1 MSFLSPGRLVLLLVV
16 VGLLAAYVIVQRQ
29 RKPYALRF
37 TNVELLA
44 TVAPRRAS
52 WRRHLAAAASLLALT
67 LLVVAFARPVRVVQV
82 PRETATVMLAVDVS
96 RSMQSDDVEPTR
108 LRAAQRSVEAF
119 VDTLPRRFQL
129 GLVLFS
135 GSVEV
140 AVPPTH
146 DRALVRNAVGAIELQ
161 PSTAIGEAIFS
172 SLKAI
177 KSVRVP
183 GGKPPPARIVLLS
196 DGSTNAGRPNTDAV
210 DAATR
215 AGVAVSTIAFG
226 TDEGTVVID
235 GAAEPV
241 PVNRDALR
249 EIADGTGGHYSEA
262 VTEAGLRETYEDI
275 GTRLA
280 TRDAHRQI
288 TMWFV
293 GAAILFAFVAA
304 AGSLLW
310 TSRLP

>member
-1 MSFLSPGRLVLLLVV
+1 MSFLSPGRLVLLVV
-16 VGLLAAYVIVQRQ
+16 VAALLAAYVVVQRQ

-44 TVAPRRAS
+44 SVAPRRAS
-52 WRRHLAAAASLLALT
+52 WRRHLAAGASLVALAL
-67 LLVVAFARPVRVVQV
+67 LVLAFARPVRTVAV

-96 RSMQSDDVEPTR
+96 RSMRADDVKPTR
-108 LRAAQRSVEAF
+108 LRAAQRSVETF
-119 VDTLPRRFQL
+119 VNKLPHRFRL

-140 AVPPTH
+140 AVTPTH
-146 DRALVRNAVGAIELQ
+146 ARERVRDAVRTIELQ

-177 KSVRVP
+177 KTVHDP

-196 DGSTNAGRPNTDAV
+196 DGSTNAGRPNAAAI
-210 DAATR
+210 DAAR
-215 AGVAVSTIAFG
+215 QAGVAVSTIAFG
-226 TDEGTVVID
+226 TDDGTVVLD
-235 GAAEPV
+235 GVQEAV
-241 PVNRDALR
+241 PVNRQALKD
-249 EIADGTGGHYSEA
+249 IAQGTGGHYAEA
-262 VTEAGLRETYEDI
+262 VTEEGLRETYQDI

-280 TRDAHRQI
+280 SRDAYRQI

-293 GAAILFAFVAA
+293 GGAILAAFGAA
-304 AGSLLW
+304 AMSLVW